1 MGEMIEPIEIG
12 KCYGIHGRSVVVEE
26 ITDLFVYFEDAVD
39 FNSGCLSV
47 EEFARLTTAERMQ
60 KWLAVNVRSRQNHDF
75 ED

>member
-1 MGEMIEPIEIG
+1 M
-12 KCYGIHGRSVVVEE
+12 VVEE

-60 KWLAVNVRSRQNHDF
+60 KWLAVNVRSRQGHDF